1 MREDLDVLHKMFRR
15 INIEEENNL
24 ARESFAEFQ
33 RLRKESSSL
42 CRLSLV
48 SALVAALLI
57 AMDLFV
63 FRKFEGWGQAGVVAF
78 LISSLLNYSFS
89 RRRLKEIESIGCA
102 R

>member
-1 MREDLDVLHKMFRR
+1 MFRR

-33 RLRKESSSL
+33 RIKKESSSL

-48 SALVAALLI
+48 SALVAATVIALDLL
-57 AMDLFV
+57 V
-63 FRKFEGWGQAGVVAF
+63 FRKLDGWIQGGAIVF

-89 RRRLKEIESIGCA
+89 RRRLKEIEAIGHA